1 MVEIVISRYK
11 EDLAWT
17 KDIPMY
23 VLERPGLSKVP
34 LVRVYNKNNLLND
47 PYLSNTAQSAEI
59 VNLANHQ
66 TGREAHTYLYHI
78 IAHYYT
84 LADTTIFMQGHP
96 FDHNPDILSKIRDYD
111 SFNWLNENWHT
122 CDANGCPHHCNLP
135 VGMIYEGLFN
145 EPFPGEIT
153 FIPGAQ
159 FAVTRNEIQRKPLV
173 YYERLAAILETTYE
187 PWYAWAMERFWRK
200 VFE

>member
-1 MVEIVISRYK
+1 MVEIVVAKYR
-11 EDLAWT
+11 EDVSWIT
-17 KDIPMY
+17 KLNQGH
-23 VLERPGLSKVP
+23 VT
-34 LVRVYNKNNLLND
+34 VYNKDSDYWNVW
-47 PYLSNTAQSAEI
+47 SNWGTDVYEL
-59 VNLANHQ
+59 VNHP
-66 TGREAHTYLYHI
+66 TGREAHTYLFHI
-78 IAHYYT
+78 IACYET
-84 LADTTIFMQGHP
+84 LADTTIFMQGNP
-96 FDHNPDILSKIRDYD
+96 FDHNPDILTKVREYNEFD
-111 SFNWLNENWHT
+111 WLSDNWHT

-159 FAVTRNEIQRKPLV
+159 FAVPAEVIKKKPV
-173 YYERLAAILETTYE
+173 GYYIDLYNALEEKYN